1 MSESIN
7 KMYLKVDAVS
17 ENEGF
22 VRTVVAAFMLQL
34 NPSVE
39 ELSDVK
45 TAVSE
50 AVTNAVVHAYPDN
63 KGEIEI
69 FCETGEKYIKII
81 ISDNGV
87 GILDTKKA
95 VEPYFTTKPSEER
108 TGLGFTIIRS
118 FMDEFLLES
127 REGAG
132 TKLTMTKKVA

>member
-87 GILDTKKA
+87 GILDTKKSSRA
-95 VEPYFTTKPSEER
+95 VFYHKAVGR
-108 TGLGFTIIRS
+108 KN
-118 FMDEFLLES
+118 
-127 REGAG
+127 G
-132 TKLTMTKKVA
+132 TRIYDNSIFHGRVSA